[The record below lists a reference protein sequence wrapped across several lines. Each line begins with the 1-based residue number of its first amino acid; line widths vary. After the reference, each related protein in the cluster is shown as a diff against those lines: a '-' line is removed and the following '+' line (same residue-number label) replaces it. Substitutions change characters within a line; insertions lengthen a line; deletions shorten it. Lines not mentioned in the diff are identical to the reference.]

1 MSSSPEAQAL
11 DTSVPIVQLPVEPA
25 HGNYYELG
33 ATKAL
38 FGKLRVDTNMYRR
51 DVKNYADDS
60 QIFSTGISFPIEFDK
75 AIIYG
80 AEAKLEVQQ
89 WGRFSGFASYSYMVG
104 NVWNPV
110 TGGLFLGGDA
120 IDATSQ
126 LTGHSPDSQD
136 QRNSVRDRI
145 RYQVTPRVWIAL
157 GSDYNTGLPFD
168 ANQTVQQDVAEYG
181 QAVVN
186 HLNFDRG
193 RILPYLTENASV
205 SADLYRREKVAV
217 RLQADGENLSN
228 KLEVIDF
235 GGLFSGNAIGP
246 GRMGMLRLVTTF

>member
-89 WGRFSGFASYSYMVG
+89 WG
-104 NVWNPV
+104 
-110 TGGLFLGGDA
+110 
-120 IDATSQ
+120 
-126 LTGHSPDSQD
+126 
-136 QRNSVRDRI
+136 
-145 RYQVTPRVWIAL
+145 
-157 GSDYNTGLPFD
+157 
-168 ANQTVQQDVAEYG
+168 
-181 QAVVN
+181 
-186 HLNFDRG
+186 
-193 RILPYLTENASV
+193 
-205 SADLYRREKVAV
+205 
-217 RLQADGENLSN
+217 LS
-228 KLEVIDF
+228 LIH
-235 GGLFSGNAIGP
+235 I
-246 GRMGMLRLVTTF
+246 